1 MGRTQGSDSG
11 PQTQTFIGARASEA
25 EKLFRGLVKDE
36 EPTDRDAVFGAV
48 GWSRQGVGA
57 AALDA
62 GSADQAVMPTPSA

>member
-1 MGRTQGSDSG
+1 MM
-11 PQTQTFIGARASEA
+11 GARASEA

-57 AALDA
+57 APL
-62 GSADQAVMPTPSA
+62 V